1 MSEDKRFLLAKLAIE
16 QGDRFQA
23 RDHLTSL
30 LKEDQNNVEY
40 WLLLSI
46 VVDSNKE
53 RVFCLKKVLAI
64 EPRNRE
70 ARLGLILF
78 GGVDPG
84 VVKPADLKAR
94 DWSRDLVDIHK
105 KEKPEKK
112 RKKSRY
118 NYKQLL
124 PLLIGG
130 VSIILVLFFTGI
142 LFPGR
147 GSIFS
152 PKLTITPIT
161 WTPSVDPELS
171 AELTGTPNP
180 IKLTPIGKVLDQPY
194 TPTPVYVLTPHPGYG
209 TYQTALDAYQQGDFE
224 TMLTYMRSTADQLE
238 TVDIVFL
245 VGEALRNLGRYNEA
259 AEEYDRAL
267 FLDPNFAPAYYGRAL
282 LSKLISPDANIK
294 TDLDQAILLDPG
306 YGEAYIERA
315 NYYLDLNEYQL
326 AYEDVNQA
334 VQFLPDSH
342 QAYYYMGWA
351 LLELKDYSAA
361 EIALERAMELDINYV
376 PTYLLAGRVKLEQEK
391 PDQAIEY
398 LTKYDPYV
406 SDKSWVFYYSL
417 GKAYYLSGENL
428 DTAEQLLN
436 KAFSLGGEYPDLYKT
451 RALVYL
457 IQGNIQGAVSD
468 AYQARSLDRNDF
480 EQTLFLGTT
489 LQQDNQNSL
498 ALVYLN
504 ISENLAQ
511 SGYELAPVY
520 YWRAIVHEN
529 LGRGE
534 DALQDWQNMM
544 DLPREYVPD
553 EWEYF
558 AEGKLIP
565 TATPTPTI
573 TPSPTI
579 TQSSTPT
586 ETITPTITN
595 TLENTSTLTP
605 TPSLTSTP

>member
-1 MSEDKRFLLAKLAIE
+1 MSEDNRYLLTKLAIE

-46 VVDSNKE
+46 VVDSDEE
-53 RVFCLKKVLAI
+53 RVFCYKKVLGI
-64 EPRNRE
+64 EPNNKE
-70 ARLGLILF
+70 AKMGMILF

-84 VVKPADLKAR
+84 IVKPAELKVR
-94 DWSRDLVDIHK
+94 DWSRDLADIYQK
-105 KEKPEKK
+105 DKPKEK

-118 NYKQLL
+118 NYKQLM

-130 VSIILVLFFTGI
+130 VIIILVLFFTGV

-161 WTPSVDPELS
+161 WTPSLDPELS
-171 AELTGTPNP
+171 AALTGTPNP
-180 IKLTPIGKVLDQPY
+180 IKLIPIGKVLDQPY

-209 TYQTALDAYQQGDFE
+209 TYQTAMDAYQQGDFE

-238 TVDIVFL
+238 TADIVFL

-259 AEEYDRAL
+259 AETYDRAL

-282 LSKLISPDANIK
+282 LSKLISSDANIK
-294 TDLDQAILLDPG
+294 ADLDQAILLDPG
-306 YGEAYIERA
+306 FGEAYIERA
-315 NYYLDLNEYQL
+315 NYYLDIDEYQL
-326 AYEDVNQA
+326 AYEDTNQA
-334 VQFLPDSH
+334 IQFLPNSH
-342 QAYYYMGWA
+342 LAYYYMGSA
-351 LLELKDYSAA
+351 LLELKDYNAA
-361 EIALERAMELDINYV
+361 EIALEKVLEIDINYV
-376 PTYLLAGRVKLEQEK
+376 PTYLLVGRVKLEQE
-391 PDQAIEY
+391 DTGQAIEF

-406 SDKSWVFYYSL
+406 SEKSWDFYYSL

-428 DTAEQLLN
+428 DQAEQLLN
-436 KAFSLGGEYPDLYKT
+436 EAISKGGEFPDLYKT
-451 RALVYL
+451 RALVY
-457 IQGNIQGAVSD
+457 IDQGNMQAAVSD

-480 EQTLFLGTT
+480 DQNLFLGSI
-489 LQQDNQNSL
+489 LNQDNQNSL

-511 SGYELAPVY
+511 SGYDLAQVF
-520 YWRAIVHEN
+520 YWRALVYEDQN
-529 LGRGE
+529 RGE

-558 AEGKLIP
+558 AEGKLLP
-565 TATPTPTI
+565 TATFTSTI

-579 TQSSTPT
+579 TPSNTPT
-586 ETITPTITN
+586 FTQTPTITN
-595 TLENTSTLTP
+595 TPIRTITLTT
-605 TPSLTSTP
+605 TPSQTNTP